1 MNSTQECRIQVTFR
15 DTNVRRQYWRT
26 PTGACQCRHGDPLTR
41 DAGRRVFKDFLMRF
55 ISLVAT
61 IGAIAAAPPAL
72 AQTSAQGARPE
83 ALDRLVAC
91 RQIAASEAR
100 LACFDGAVAQ
110 FDTAQQQGDVVV
122 VDRAQV
128 REARRQLF
136 GFQLPS
142 VTLFDQGEKPETLEA
157 IETTLVRGSQSG
169 DNRWT
174 FTLADES
181 VWRQVDSERVTFRNR
196 EGEPVRI
203 RRAALGSFLMTVGN
217 SRAVRVRRQ

>member
-1 MNSTQECRIQVTFR
+1 
-15 DTNVRRQYWRT
+15 
-26 PTGACQCRHGDPLTR
+26 
-41 DAGRRVFKDFLMRF
+41 MRF
-55 ISLVAT
+55 IYLAVALAAT
-61 IGAIAAAPPAL
+61 TAGAPAF
-72 AQTSAQGARPE
+72 AQTSPGATRPE
-83 ALDRLVAC
+83 ALDRVVAC
-91 RQIAASEAR
+91 RQITAAEAR
-100 LACFDGAVAQ
+100 LACYDGAVAQ

-136 GFQLPS
+136 GFQLPA
-142 VTLFDQGEKPETLEA
+142 VTLFDQGEKPESLEA

-174 FTLADES
+174 FTLGDQS